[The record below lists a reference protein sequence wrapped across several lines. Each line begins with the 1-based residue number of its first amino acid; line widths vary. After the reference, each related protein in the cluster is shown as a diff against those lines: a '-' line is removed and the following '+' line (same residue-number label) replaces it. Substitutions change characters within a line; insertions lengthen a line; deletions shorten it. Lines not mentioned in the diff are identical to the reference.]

1 MSPPAIDAFVYRP
14 DMSANEIPIER
25 VGPSEL
31 GLPKRDRSAEYTRVP
46 LASYKLFPPQS
57 RLILC
62 LIFARDVFGEDA
74 PGGWNKLGSG
84 LAGRFGLEDRYV
96 RRRAVAAVERDGV
109 AEVRRRKGATTLL
122 RLKARTK

>member
-1 MSPPAIDAFVYRP
+1 MSPLAPDAFVYRS
-14 DMSANEIPIER
+14 DLSADEIPAER
-25 VGPSEL
+25 ISPKEL
-31 GLPKRDRSAEYTRVP
+31 GLPERDRSAEYTRVP
-46 LASYKLFPPQS
+46 LSSYKLFPPHS

-96 RRRAVAAVERDGV
+96 RRRAVAALERHNVVEV
-109 AEVRRRKGATTLL
+109 LRRKGATTLL
-122 RLKARTK
+122 RFTKGRK